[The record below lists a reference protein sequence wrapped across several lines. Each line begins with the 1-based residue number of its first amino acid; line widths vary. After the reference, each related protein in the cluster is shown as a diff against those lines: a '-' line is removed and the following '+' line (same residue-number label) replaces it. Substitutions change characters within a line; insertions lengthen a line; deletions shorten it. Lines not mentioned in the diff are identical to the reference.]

1 MANHELMKLTA
12 HQVKEGHYDKAILAV
27 GSCEAHGQHI
37 AEGCDTLVSYELS
50 KKIADNVDGLLV
62 LPPVTVGYSGHYDTF
77 PFTLT
82 LSYDTVT
89 QVIYDIME
97 SVLRNGIN
105 KIFVFNGHDG
115 NIAPIEIASRKI
127 KEKYPDAR
135 IASLP
140 EWWVIAGKLLP
151 EGTFEV
157 WNGVGHAGEG
167 ETSIAYH
174 LFGEYCEPELA
185 TCVIPDHLIDG
196 IDIKWDFSEIT
207 NTAQTVDATKGTAE
221 KGEKMTNVLVDFAA
235 KAIRELDSRDW
246 NYGSTQHKTA
256 LK

>member
-82 LSYDTVT
+82 LSYDTIT
-89 QVIYDIME
+89 QVIYDMME
-97 SVLRNGIN
+97 SVLRNGIK

-174 LFGEYCEPELA
+174 LFG
-185 TCVIPDHLIDG
+185 
-196 IDIKWDFSEIT
+196 
-207 NTAQTVDATKGTAE
+207 
-221 KGEKMTNVLVDFAA
+221 
-235 KAIRELDSRDW
+235 
-246 NYGSTQHKTA
+246 
-256 LK
+256 

>member
-115 NIAPIEIASRKI
+115 Q
-127 KEKYPDAR
+127 
-135 IASLP
+135 
-140 EWWVIAGKLLP
+140 
-151 EGTFEV
+151 
-157 WNGVGHAGEG
+157 
-167 ETSIAYH
+167 
-174 LFGEYCEPELA
+174 YCP
-185 TCVIPDHLIDG
+185 H
-196 IDIKWDFSEIT
+196 
-207 NTAQTVDATKGTAE
+207 
-221 KGEKMTNVLVDFAA
+221 
-235 KAIRELDSRDW
+235 
-246 NYGSTQHKTA
+246 
-256 LK
+256 